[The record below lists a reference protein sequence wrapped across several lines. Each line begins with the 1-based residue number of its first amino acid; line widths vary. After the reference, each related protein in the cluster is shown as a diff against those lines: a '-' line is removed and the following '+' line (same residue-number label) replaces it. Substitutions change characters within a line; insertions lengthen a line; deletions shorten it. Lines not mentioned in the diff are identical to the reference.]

1 MALRRARKAHGRSSV
16 LAGEP
21 AIPYIACRDGRRTVR
36 ARLDAGVREVPRRAA
51 PYLLSTLAVAAAVLV
66 GKGLTTLAPLP
77 NASMIFLLA
86 VLFAAVVF
94 GMWPAI
100 YASLLSF
107 LAYNFFLIPPLYSF
121 TIAEPHE
128 LLALFIFLAVAIV
141 AAALAGRNRDQ
152 ARLAATRMR
161 AMRRLYE
168 FTGKLSAMAT
178 VDTVADGAA
187 GEVHT
192 SLGRPALIFVGGG
205 DQLSLMAAWP
215 PEDRLDAA
223 TMDAAKWA
231 FACGEPA
238 GAGTAVSPALPWRFV
253 PLRTQRGAIGV
264 LGVHTRNAPLDP
276 EARGLLDTLTEQIA
290 AALER
295 ASFARE
301 VIETRAVA
309 ETERVRNLLL
319 ASISHDFR
327 TPLAS
332 ILGSAT
338 SLIDYR
344 QKLDPSAQADLLG
357 DIKQEAENLDGL
369 VRNLL
374 AITRIEAGGLE
385 LRLDWIDVREV
396 VERVVASVRRRGAHH
411 DIAVMLPPLPAIRA
425 DAGLIEQAIGNVV
438 ANAVHHT
445 PPGTRIAVA
454 ARLDPEA
461 IVVEVSD
468 EGPGIPPDMLPR
480 VFDKFVQRQRE
491 AGGREGTGLGLAIA
505 KGVVEAHGGS
515 IAAESPVNG
524 NAGTR
529 VVLAF
534 PRRELR
540 P

>member
-1 MALRRARKAHGRSSV
+1 
-16 LAGEP
+16 
-21 AIPYIACRDGRRTVR
+21 
-36 ARLDAGVREVPRRAA
+36 
-51 PYLLSTLAVAAAVLV
+51 
-66 GKGLTTLAPLP
+66 
-77 NASMIFLLA
+77 
-86 VLFAAVVF
+86 
-94 GMWPAI
+94 
-100 YASLLSF
+100 
-107 LAYNFFLIPPLYSF
+107 
-121 TIAEPHE
+121 
-128 LLALFIFLAVAIV
+128 
-141 AAALAGRNRDQ
+141 
-152 ARLAATRMR
+152 
-161 AMRRLYE
+161 
-168 FTGKLSAMAT
+168 
-178 VDTVADGAA
+178 
-187 GEVHT
+187 
-192 SLGRPALIFVGGG
+192 
-205 DQLSLMAAWP
+205 
-215 PEDRLDAA
+215 
-223 TMDAAKWA
+223 MDAAKWA

-238 GAGTAVSPALPWRFV
+238 GAGTAVSPGLPWRFV

-276 EARGLLDTLTEQIA
+276 ESRSLLDTLTEQIA

-332 ILGSAT
+332 ILGAAT

-357 DIKQEAENLDGL
+357 DIKLEAENLDGM

-374 AITRIEAGGLE
+374 AITRIEAGSLE
-385 LRLDWIDVREV
+385 LRLDWVDLREA
-396 VERVVASVRRRGAHH
+396 VERVVAGVRRRGAHH

-425 DAGLIEQAIGNVV
+425 DAGLLEQALGNVV
-438 ANAVHHT
+438 ANAAHHT
-445 PPGTRIAVA
+445 PPDTRIVVA
-454 ARLDPEA
+454 ARLDPAA

-491 AGGREGTGLGLAIA
+491 TGGREGTGLGLAIA
-505 KGVVEAHGGS
+505 KGIVEAHGGS
-515 IAAESPVNG
+515 IAAESPVDG

-529 VVLAF
+529 IVLAF
-534 PRRELR
+534 PRGELR